1 MILEL
6 KTQDLWLHRRE
17 KDIIET
23 KAVERRIRRQGDD
36 RGLELKREK
45 ETVEQIAALCRLT
58 PEPRITSDIL
68 ENRAWT

>member
-1 MILEL
+1 MAPPADIL
-6 KTQDLWLHRRE
+6 
-17 KDIIET
+17 ET
-23 KAVERRIRRQGDD
+23 KAAEQRIRRQGDD

-58 PEPRITSDIL
+58 PDPTRDISITSDIL